1 MVIAVALLPSVILFL
16 AAAGMWRA
24 HLYELRWVV
33 AVCVAVLCAAARRD
47 SLLWLAI
54 LLTILILFNPLHPFY
69 FPHTTMR
76 ILEFVAAVCLLVGG
90 LARL

>member
-1 MVIAVALLPSVILFL
+1 MVMAVALLPSVILFL

-33 AVCVAVLCAAARRD
+33 TVCVAVLCVAARRD
-47 SLLWLAI
+47 SFLWLAI
-54 LLTILILFNPLHPFY
+54 LLGILILFNPLHPFY
-69 FPHTTMR
+69 FPRAPMR
-76 ILEFVAAVCLLVGG
+76 ILEIIAAVCLLVGG